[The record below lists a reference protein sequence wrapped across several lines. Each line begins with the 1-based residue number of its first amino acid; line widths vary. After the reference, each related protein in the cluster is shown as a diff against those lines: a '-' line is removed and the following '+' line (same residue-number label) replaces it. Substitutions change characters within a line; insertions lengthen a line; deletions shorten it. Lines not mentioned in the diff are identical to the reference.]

1 MGRDNRFYL
10 GRLDADVLIQLRV
23 RQRQLHSFLD
33 LLHLLLQPSYVR
45 IGLQGRLLHLHM
57 CTECSRT
64 GSRHEELKRMW

>member
-33 LLHLLLQPSYVR
+33 LLHLLLEPTYVC
-45 IGLQGRLLHLHM
+45 IGLQRSLLHLVK
-57 CTECSRT
+57 RT
-64 GSRHEELKRMW
+64 